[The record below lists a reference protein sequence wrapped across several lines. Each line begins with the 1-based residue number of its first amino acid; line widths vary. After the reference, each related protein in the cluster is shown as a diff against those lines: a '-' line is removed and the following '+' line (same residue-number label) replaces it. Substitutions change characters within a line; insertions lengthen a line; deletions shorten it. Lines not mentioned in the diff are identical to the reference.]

1 MIFGHKYSNLLKIKC
16 EMAIFVSNIRNS
28 GGLEWQKEQ
37 PMKKWK
43 KDSGI
48 YRKNMM
54 NINNKR

>member
-1 MIFGHKYSNLLKIKC
+1 
-16 EMAIFVSNIRNS
+16 MAIFVSNKRNS

-43 KDSGI
+43 KDSEI

-54 NINNKR
+54 NINDKR